1 MIFADPPVKVF
12 LHTITPASYES
23 AMPISEQKIKIIMYL
38 GTSIEFIDGVWVF
51 SEGWVSSPAVVP
63 VPVT

>member
-1 MIFADPPVKVF
+1 
-12 LHTITPASYES
+12 
-23 AMPISEQKIKIIMYL
+23 MYL